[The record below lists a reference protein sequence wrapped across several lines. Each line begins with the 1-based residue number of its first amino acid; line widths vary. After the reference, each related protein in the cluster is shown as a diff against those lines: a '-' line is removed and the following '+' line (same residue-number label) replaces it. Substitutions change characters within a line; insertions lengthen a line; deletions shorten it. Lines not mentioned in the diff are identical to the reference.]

1 MIMKVN
7 MKRIIYMLA
16 AMFMAL
22 NLSAQTAERYEQRYD
37 LLLSQFG
44 PAGVGIE
51 TVLDKWEAVD
61 STNAKM
67 LFARFSYLFTKAQ
80 TTAVVAK
87 SEKKYLGMEPLV
99 SLKDSLGNDVH
110 YYQVNDFDEELYGQ
124 AIKAID
130 RTISTHPDR
139 LDYRF
144 AKANAYIAYEKES
157 PDMALA
163 WLVALADIHS
173 GRNRPWIYEG
183 EKVDDAFFAEA
194 MQEYCYS
201 FYSIGTPSSMN
212 AFLELSQKMLQL
224 FPDNM
229 GFLNNIG
236 SYYMLAK
243 DDCKTALKHY
253 SKVLKQ
259 KPDDYTAIKNSV
271 LAARKLGNVK
281 MEVKYLKML
290 AEHGSE
296 REKIVAEGRL
306 KAIESK
312 K

>member
-1 MIMKVN
+1 
-7 MKRIIYMLA
+7 MLA
-16 AMFMAL
+16 AMLMAL
-22 NLSAQTAERYEQRYD
+22 NLSAQTSEKYEQRYD

-67 LFARFSYLFTKAQ
+67 LFARFTYLFTKAQ
-80 TTAVVAK
+80 TSAVVVR
-87 SEKKYLGMEPLV
+87 SEKKYLGMEPL
-99 SLKDSLGNDVH
+99 LTMKDSLGNDVC

-124 AIKAID
+124 AVKAID
-130 RTISTHPDR
+130 RTISRYPDR

-163 WLVALADIHS
+163 YLMDLVDRHE
-173 GRNRPWIYEG
+173 GRSRPWIYES
-183 EKVDDAFFAEA
+183 EKVDDVFFAEA

-212 AFLELSQKMLQL
+212 AFLELSQRMLDL
-224 FPDNM
+224 FPDNE

-236 SYYMLAK
+236 SYHLLAR
-243 DDCKTALKHY
+243 DDGKTALKYY
-253 SKVLKQ
+253 SKVLKK
-259 KPDDYTAIKNSV
+259 KPDDYTAIRNSL
-271 LAARKLGNVK
+271 LAAKKLKNAK
-281 MEVKYLKML
+281 LEVKYLKML
-290 AEHGSE
+290 AEHGSDKE
-296 REKIVAEGRL
+296 RIVAESRL
-306 KAIESK
+306 KALEK
-312 K
+312 RK